1 MPISDPRN
9 GYLYSSLTLMIDR
22 YSLLTHFIQV
32 TFGGR
37 VTNNKDRRFMNSL
50 LKKFLNP
57 DVLTPGYK
65 YEPSGKDN

>member
-1 MPISDPRN
+1 
-9 GYLYSSLTLMIDR
+9 MIDR

-37 VTNNKDRRFMNSL
+37 VTDNKDRRFMNSL